1 MVSTLQRTNGGL
13 FSVLEPLLS
22 SLSGSCVAQRHINVR
37 KIATTV
43 GRSGGGGHPF
53 LLTAI
58 EATLSLRRCRSVLEQ
73 EPELWLRRSSA
84 REDKRRDSC
93 QSFACSAGCM
103 YVRGGGFFR
112 VEHKQCPEVG
122 SFAVTAL
129 FKTQNGCNFKDSFIF
144 QLLMMMMMLLT
155 LGTVSHI
162 CLEVLSPP
170 PSHTHI
176 EVKPV
181 FGLIRIRNRIASS
194 RGQRV
199 RYEPNWRLRFSSHVA
214 PLLVKCRWAPVAST
228 QFHED
233 YAFSVLMCWQAL
245 RLDKAA
251 C

>member
-1 MVSTLQRTNGGL
+1 MTCGFNSPADKRWL
-13 FSVLEPLLS
+13 VLRFGAPVELIVWQL
-22 SLSGSCVAQRHINVR
+22 RR
-37 KIATTV
+37 ATTYKCAQN
-43 GRSGGGGHPF
+43 RDHCWTGGGGHPF

-144 QLLMMMMMLLT
+144 QL
-155 LGTVSHI
+155 
-162 CLEVLSPP
+162 
-170 PSHTHI
+170 
-176 EVKPV
+176 
-181 FGLIRIRNRIASS
+181 
-194 RGQRV
+194 
-199 RYEPNWRLRFSSHVA
+199 
-214 PLLVKCRWAPVAST
+214 
-228 QFHED
+228 
-233 YAFSVLMCWQAL
+233 
-245 RLDKAA
+245 
-251 C
+251 